1 MDAHELFGD
10 LSSLTQILND
20 REIMVTNSNNANIL
34 KLACSNAISMITSRC
49 IYLLYYCL
57 VSMVTDCIALLPFFI
72 MACTLHT
79 SQYRLKSNYYTCKHY
94 LAM

>member
-49 IYLLYYCL
+49 IYLYIIVWL
-57 VSMVTDCIALLPFFI
+57 DCIALLPFFI

-79 SQYRLKSNYYTCKHY
+79 RQYRLKSNYYTCKHY